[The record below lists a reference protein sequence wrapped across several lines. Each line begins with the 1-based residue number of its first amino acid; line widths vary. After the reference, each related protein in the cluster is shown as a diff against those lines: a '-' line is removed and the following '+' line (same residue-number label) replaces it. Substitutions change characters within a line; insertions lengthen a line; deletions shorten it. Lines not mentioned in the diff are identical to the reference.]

1 MDDQRKK
8 GEVSDA
14 TIANM
19 STNINK
25 LGDELT
31 SSVQLSSLSYDFQ
44 ALVSKKKI
52 NERELLMIKTQN
64 EQVS

>member
-1 MDDQRKK
+1 
-8 GEVSDA
+8 
-14 TIANM
+14 M